1 MIEQTLAEMIS
12 EELPPGIA
20 ALSPEYQADLAQVI
34 EDARWRQGGEL
45 REAAFGMLDFLPRL
59 LRGPVKKAAGL

>member
-1 MIEQTLAEMIS
+1 MVEQTLAEMIS

-20 ALSPEYQADLAQVI
+20 ALSSEHQADLAQAI

-59 LRGPVKKAAGL
+59 LRGTVKKAAGL